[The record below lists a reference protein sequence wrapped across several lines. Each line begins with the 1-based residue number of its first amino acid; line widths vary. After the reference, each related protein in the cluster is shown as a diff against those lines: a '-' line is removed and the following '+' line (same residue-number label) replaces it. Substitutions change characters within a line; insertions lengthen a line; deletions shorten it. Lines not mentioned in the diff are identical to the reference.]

1 VASTLAPHAASRHN
15 NFDVLRLGAALL
27 VLVSHSWALTGHA
40 EPAFAGDTLGGIGV
54 AIFFAIS
61 GFLIA
66 RSWDL
71 DPRVHAYV
79 IKRFLRLWPAMIVL
93 VVICAYVI
101 GPLAT
106 TLPFDTYLS
115 DSTRDYVASNVILE
129 TRYELPGVFLDHAN
143 SAINGSLWTLPVE
156 VKAYAILL
164 GLGALRLVRRP
175 IVLLTLGLGLMW
187 LLVVPAGKRPH
198 TIANWIGGP
207 IQARLMLV
215 FVAGALL
222 YAIRDRVRLDWRIA
236 AVAAVAWTQSDR
248 LSYAW
253 ASGIWA
259 LTVPYLVAFL
269 AYETPRAL
277 ERLVRPGD
285 LSYGIYLWAF
295 PVQQMVLLSW
305 GTSLAPGGLVL
316 LAGVVTYGIAFGSWH
331 LVEKP
336 SLQLKLRLPI
346 RSAQRPAEA

>member
-1 VASTLAPHAASRHN
+1 VASTLAPHAASRRN

-40 EPAFAGDTLGGIGV
+40 EPAFAGDSLGGIGV
-54 AIFFAIS
+54 GIFFAIS

-79 IKRFLRLWPAMIVL
+79 VKRFLRLWPALIV
-93 VVICAYVI
+93 VVIISAYVI

-106 TLPFDTYLS
+106 TLPFDSYLS
-115 DSTRDYVASNVILE
+115 DSTRDYVASNAILE
-129 TRYELPGVFLDHAN
+129 TRYELPGVFTDHAN
-143 SAINGSLWTLPVE
+143 SAMNGSLWTLPVE
-156 VKAYAILL
+156 VKAYAIVL
-164 GLGALRLVRRP
+164 GLGVLRLIRRP
-175 IVLLTLGLGLMW
+175 TILLALGAGLLW
-187 LLVVPAGKRPH
+187 LLAVPADDRPH
-198 TIANWIGGP
+198 TIADWVGGP

-215 FVAGALL
+215 FVGGALL

-236 AVAAVAWTQSDR
+236 VVAAVAWKESGR
-248 LSYAW
+248 LSFAW
-253 ASGIWA
+253 ASGVWA
-259 LTVPYLVAFL
+259 VTVPYLVAFL
-269 AYETPRAL
+269 AYQTPRAL

-295 PVQQMVLLSW
+295 PVQQMALVAL
-305 GTSLAPGGLVL
+305 GTSLAPGRLVL
-316 LAGVVTYGIAFGSWH
+316 VAGVATYGIAFCSWH
-331 LVEKP
+331 LAEKP
-336 SLQLKLRLPI
+336 SLQLKQRLPI